1 MISDI
6 ELGVATMFR
15 DATQQNIILE
25 LRKPEDWAQF
35 NKLRD
40 MAAERER
47 NAVERFE
54 RDKPQLIAE
63 ARKEIIERA
72 GAKTFEHPTPF
83 GTDRFSKSEID
94 RQARHS
100 VEMDHQAEILRLRT
114 DEAES
119 YAELKHDICERENVR
134 DLARDAFARATDRR
148 SGADRRM
155 AGPQR

>member
-94 RQARHS
+94 RQARHK

-114 DEAES
+114 KEAET
-119 YAELKHDICERENVR
+119 YAELKHDFHERENVR
-134 DLARDAFARATDRR
+134 DVARDAFTHATDRR